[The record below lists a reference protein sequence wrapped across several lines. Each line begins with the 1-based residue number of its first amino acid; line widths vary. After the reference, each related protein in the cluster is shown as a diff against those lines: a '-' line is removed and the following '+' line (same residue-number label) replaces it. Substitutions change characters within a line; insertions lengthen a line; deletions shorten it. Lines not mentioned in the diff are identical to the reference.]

1 LSGFFVQISQDG
13 TPVRAETWPV
23 VRAGGAFALAADLR
37 LDNRAELCAVL
48 GDLEERRATDAEIL
62 LAAYE
67 RWGDDCPRHL
77 VGDFAFALWD
87 GRRRRLLCARDP
99 IGVCPLYYTVAGG
112 RLIAASTLEAVL
124 AALPSPAEINQ
135 PFLRDLVDSRFDR
148 WVEETSYSGV
158 LRLPPG
164 HRMVLENEGEEQR
177 LALARY
183 WTFGTESGPPL
194 RRDEEYLERFRELFL
209 AAVGSRMR
217 GFGPVGVLVSGGM
230 DSSAIACA
238 AHHLVETGVLPAD
251 TDLRFYSAVFSATP
265 GAEEREY
272 AEAVARRCPR
282 ARMTYVPG
290 DDCWG
295 LSDFATDGGYPLA
308 EPEIGI
314 SRALVLRLLRQA
326 RKDGCRVV
334 LTGIGGDQVLGGE
347 PYHRP
352 GGLRDV
358 EGRRLLA
365 EIPHFRR
372 SSRRTTAGLFAEAW
386 LRPAVPAPLRRAVR
400 RLRSGPP
407 RAVERD
413 RRLPETPGFPTLAAR
428 ESFRYLTEGSFSAR
442 LAGLR
447 IASDH
452 AGVETRLPF
461 LDRRLIDFMLTV
473 PARVRFRNGWIKW
486 VLRQS
491 LEGILAEEVRQ
502 RTRLAWFS
510 ALAHRGLR
518 ERARDRVLG
527 LLADSRLVQVGLAS
541 EGTLWQDW
549 NSYWSSV
556 PRFAPP
562 QTLISFLCAESWLR
576 AREPMAAAPE
586 LDEHERYEIF
596 A

>member
-1 LSGFFVQISQDG
+1 MSGFAAWVSTEG
-13 TPVRAETWPV
+13 APVRVETWPV
-23 VRAGGAFALAADLR
+23 VRADGRLALAADLR
-37 LDNRAELCAVL
+37 LDNRAGLCAAL
-48 GDLEERRATDAEIL
+48 GLDERSATDAEIL

-67 RWGDDCPRHL
+67 RWDEDCPRHL

-87 GRRRRLLCARDP
+87 GRQRRLLCARDP
-99 IGVCPLYYTVAGG
+99 IGVCPLYYAMAGS

-124 AALPSPAEINQ
+124 AALPSPAEIDQ
-135 PFLRDLVDSRFDR
+135 PFLRDLVDGRFDR
-148 WVEETSYSGV
+148 WVEETPYRGV
-158 LRLPPG
+158 LRLPPA
-164 HRMVLENEGEEQR
+164 HRLVLEGER
-177 LALARY
+177 LDVTRY
-183 WTFGTESGPPL
+183 WTFGTETGPPL
-194 RRDEEYLERFRELFL
+194 RRDEEYLERFREIFL
-209 AAVGSRMR
+209 DAVKVRMR
-217 GFGPVGVLVSGGM
+217 GAGPIGFLVSGGM
-230 DSSAIACA
+230 DSSAIACT
-238 AHHLVETGVLPAD
+238 AHHLVETGALPAD
-251 TDLRFYSAVFSATP
+251 TDLRFYSAVFSDTP

-308 EPEIGI
+308 EPEVGI

-326 RKDGCRVV
+326 RQDGCRIV

-358 EGRRLLA
+358 ERRRLLA

-372 SSRRTTAGLFAEAW
+372 SSRRSTAGLVAEAW

-400 RLRSGPP
+400 RLRNAPP
-407 RAVERD
+407 AALAAD
-413 RRLPETPGFPTLAAR
+413 RRPAEPPPFPTFAAR
-428 ESFRYLTEGSFSAR
+428 ESFRHLTAGSFSAR

-452 AGVETRLPF
+452 VGVETRLPF
-461 LDRRLIDFMLTV
+461 LDCRLIDFMLTV
-473 PARVRFRNGWIKW
+473 PARVRFRDGWIKW
-486 VLRQS
+486 ILRQS

-518 ERARDRVLG
+518 ERARDRVLD
-527 LLADSRLVQVGLAS
+527 LLTDSRLVQVGLAS
-541 EGTLWQDW
+541 EDRLWQDW
-549 NSYWSSV
+549 NNYWSGAA
-556 PRFAPP
+556 RFAPP
-562 QTLISFLCAESWLR
+562 QTLIGYLCAESWLR
-576 AREPMAAAPE
+576 SREPMAPAPGMDGYERSE
-586 LDEHERYEIF
+586 LF

>member
-1 LSGFFVQISQDG
+1 MSGFVVLVPRDG

-23 VRAGGAFALAADLR
+23 VRASGVLALAADLR
-37 LDNRAELCAVL
+37 LDNRAELCAAL
-48 GDLEERRATDAEIL
+48 GDLDELMATDAEIL

-67 RWGDDCPRHL
+67 RWGEDCPRHL

-87 GRRRRLLCARDP
+87 GLRRRLVCARDP
-99 IGVCPLYYTVAGG
+99 IGMCPLYYTLTGSG
-112 RLIAASTLEAVL
+112 LIAASTLEAVL
-124 AALPSPAEINQ
+124 ASLPSPAEINQ
-135 PFLRDLVDSRFDR
+135 PFLRDLVAGRFDR
-148 WVEETSYSGV
+148 WVEETPYRGV

-164 HRMVLENEGEEQR
+164 HRMVMEGER
-177 LALARY
+177 LVLARY
-183 WTFGTESGPPL
+183 WTFGTEQGSPL
-194 RRDEEYLERFRELFL
+194 RRDEEYLERFREIFL

-217 GFGPVGVLVSGGM
+217 GSGPVGVLVSGGL

-251 TDLRFYSAVFSATP
+251 TDLRFYSAVFTDTP

-314 SRALVLRLLRQA
+314 SRALILRLLRQA
-326 RKDGCRVV
+326 RQDGCRVV

-358 EGRRLLA
+358 EGKRLLA

-372 SSRRTTAGLFAEAW
+372 SSRRTMAGLLAEAW

-407 RAVERD
+407 PAVERS
-413 RRLPETPGFPTLAAR
+413 RHLPETPCFPTLAAR

-452 AGVETRLPF
+452 VGVETRLPF

-486 VLRQS
+486 ILRQS

-527 LLADSRLVQVGLAS
+527 LLAKSRLVQVGLAS
-541 EGTLWQDW
+541 EDTLWQDW
-549 NSYWSSV
+549 NNYWSSAA
-556 PRFAPP
+556 RFAPP
-562 QTLISFLCAESWLR
+562 QTLIGFLCAESWLR
-576 AREPMAAAPE
+576 SREPMAPAPE